1 VMDLTTVILRAL
13 GIMIAIP
20 VLCLVGYLLSF
31 SITGGVLSAKD
42 AHRKRSQCGNVAITE
57 TETQEG

>member
-1 VMDLTTVILRAL
+1 VMDLTTVILKAL
-13 GIMIAIP
+13 GIMIAVP
-20 VLCLVGYLLSF
+20 MLCLTGYLLSF

-42 AHRKRSQCGNVAITE
+42 AHRKRSQCGNGTE

>member
-1 VMDLTTVILRAL
+1 MDIKVTVLILQAF
-13 GIMIAIP
+13 GIMIAVP
-20 VLCLVGYLLSF
+20 MLCLAGYLLSF

-42 AHRKRSQCGNVAITE
+42 AHRKRSQCGNGTE